1 MTAKQELRSS
11 ILEIGELLRRS
22 EMSIPQAQDFTLEIR
37 ELQDAVRD
45 LKSQSE
51 QVKAADLTASL
62 ITHVETL
69 SDRVTR
75 TEEALELTLSDR
87 RSSAGRASNMPS
99 SSDIL
104 SSFSA
109 LLSYPEFRF
118 RFSEDYSVF
127 YSDLSDSELSS
138 ASFATSVLRRT
149 FEHSP
154 QVATAQRGT
163 RETHAKPTLLCL
175 VALANARSYWA
186 SKALTSPL
194 GTISRAER

>member
-138 ASFATSVLRRT
+138 ASFATSVLRVFSDPPNSSRYRAISYL
-149 FEHSP
+149 FFGISLSP
-154 QVATAQRGT
+154 SSA
-163 RETHAKPTLLCL
+163 
-175 VALANARSYWA
+175 
-186 SKALTSPL
+186 
-194 GTISRAER
+194 